1 MHHVIQA
8 ALVAIVAAC
17 EVISSSID
25 GAEGADGPEDKTA
38 AQGIANTILQL
49 LLHLSSKSSSLGQC
63 AARIQLVELEVMQT
77 LAPALMHHLAATG
90 GQAQVRLC
98 HARTKECKCMLIT
111 RCTLG
116 ADSAQLTPCTTRFFL
131 ILT

>member
-1 MHHVIQA
+1 MHTMHHVIQA
-8 ALVAIVAAC
+8 ALVAIVAAS
-17 EVISSSID
+17 EVISSSIE
-25 GAEGADGPEDKTA
+25 GTEGADGPEDETA

-49 LLHLSSKSSSLGQC
+49 LLHLSSNSSSLGQC

-98 HARTKECKCMLIT
+98 HARTRL
-111 RCTLG
+111 
-116 ADSAQLTPCTTRFFL
+116 
-131 ILT
+131 

>member
-8 ALVAIVAAC
+8 ALVAIAAAS
-17 EVISSSID
+17 EVISSSIE
-25 GAEGADGPEDKTA
+25 GAEGADGPEDETA

-49 LLHLSSKSSSLGQC
+49 LLHLSSTSSSLGQC

-98 HARTKECKCMLIT
+98 HARTKACALHAHHALPL
-111 RCTLG
+111 LG
-116 ADSAQLTPCTTRFFL
+116 DDSAQLTPCTSDVF
-131 ILT
+131 

>member
-1 MHHVIQA
+1 MQTMHHVIQA
-8 ALVAIVAAC
+8 ALVAIVAAS
-17 EVISSSID
+17 EVISSSIE
-25 GAEGADGPEDKTA
+25 GAEGADGPEDETA

-63 AARIQLVELEVMQT
+63 ADRIQLVELEVMQT

-98 HARTKECKCMLIT
+98 HAHTKDCKCILII
-111 RCTLG
+111 C
-116 ADSAQLTPCTTRFFL
+116 
-131 ILT
+131 